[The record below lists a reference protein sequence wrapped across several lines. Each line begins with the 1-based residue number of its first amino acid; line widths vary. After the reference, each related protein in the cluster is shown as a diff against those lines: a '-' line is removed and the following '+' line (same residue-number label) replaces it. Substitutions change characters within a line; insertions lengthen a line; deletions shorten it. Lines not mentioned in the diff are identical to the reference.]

1 MENAIVNVRA
11 DPPRCIRHPK
21 RINPASICALLI
33 LAQLYCLP
41 VAASYCEESAE
52 TGGVYCRMAVAS
64 GTPNPDE
71 RAPLLDTR
79 SVEYCREDEFDGGR
93 KCVVILEHQ
102 AAVDASIEF
111 HRATNGRWL
120 LVAIVY
126 TGDPAPGLESL
137 QVKVDDGPPVFLRG
151 SGGGRSSMGEGDF
164 KLRGL
169 FAADREQLE
178 AISTARNQVWFR
190 FSLEDGS
197 TRDLKMAASHFALLN
212 LFIAEASSAFGE
224 R

>member
-1 MENAIVNVRA
+1 MVNFTA
-11 DPPRCIRHPK
+11 DPALYDRRRK
-21 RINPASICALLI
+21 RINPAHICALLV
-33 LAQLYCLP
+33 LAQLCCQAA
-41 VAASYCEESAE
+41 AASYCEESAR
-52 TGGVYCRMAVAS
+52 TGEVYCRMAVSS
-64 GTPNPDE
+64 GTPSPDE
-71 RAPLLDTR
+71 RAQLLDTR
-79 SVEYCREDEFDGGR
+79 SVEYCREDEFDGAR
-93 KCVVILEHQ
+93 KCVLIMEQQ
-102 AAVDASIEF
+102 APVDASIEF

-126 TGDPAPGLESL
+126 TGDPAPGFESL

-151 SGGGRSSMGEGDF
+151 SGGGRSSMGDGDF
-164 KLRGL
+164 TVRGL

-197 TRDLKMAASHFALLN
+197 TKDLKMAASHFALLN